1 MILPKSLPSLIP
13 NISYIIPVLDG
24 GPSQATPMQGFAPSL
39 LDHSGLVDYIC
50 TLPADIYELT
60 PEGQKVFAAR
70 RISGGTR
77 LSWYGQSLRA
87 LTSIVTPPIFP
98 FLVICVGKDQ
108 DIELFSNWRKSHTF
122 PITFLARDG
131 GSINYRDFSIEVF
144 REHFLKICENLTGQV
159 NEESRQD
166 AIQAISVWSEPP
178 AKDLGY
184 QVGGHNSIQPN
195 LSVLAA
201 FGYENSVYGPFK
213 AIDEGDEPYLQQL
226 SKTSKTILEERERV
240 GVRAPER
247 FMRPAPD
254 INLFAPNI
262 YPHFFNT
269 LSQGPLSKDEFAKL
283 KRVQQ
288 SLKRQSGYNFTT
300 ENAAEMKAAMGEGI
314 VDGGYPSPHPLH
326 ILRAKELRLGTAC
339 MAARSSAE
347 LSATLRLPN
356 AINRTSGAVRL
367 FAQNYRSEGSKER
380 TRQKVFKRTQDLIF
394 ASFPKIFLETLSLS
408 RSGIRVVSDAH
419 LEWLDVKGWPLC
431 LQSDVSRIPV
441 TPGNL
446 FVQTMSSVEPIDLQ
460 VSDLSEILTISAF
473 KPDDPI
479 SKMFKISIEGFEK
492 HFAKRIAIRT
502 AEVGT
507 RKELEDA
514 FNSYDGPLVLF
525 DGHGSHKENKPGVLH
540 LKDEE
545 IDVWSLD
552 RNEVR
557 LPPIMLLSA
566 CDTHAADR
574 NHATVANGF
583 LSLGVR
589 TVVAS
594 VFPLD
599 ARDAAVF
606 TGRLLHRI
614 ANFIPL
620 SHSMLERSVTWMEM
634 LSGLLRMQFL
644 TDYLRLLKRE
654 KLINHEQYIEIHSK
668 GNMMINA
675 RIEDPFVEIDKL
687 LSNEGV
693 KHASLERFRNIAVA
707 NSSSISYLQIGRPET
722 IVIHPE
728 KDNENLA
735 DALIS

>member
-1 MILPKSLPSLIP
+1 MALEKALPSLVP
-13 NISYIIPVLDG
+13 DISYIIPILDG
-24 GPSQATPMQGFAPSL
+24 GPFQATPIQGFAPSL
-39 LDHSGLVDYIC
+39 LDHAGLVDYIC

-60 PEGQKVFAAR
+60 PEGQEVFAAR

-98 FLVICVGKDQ
+98 FFVVCVGKDQ
-108 DIELFSNWRKSHTF
+108 DIELFSDWRNSHTF
-122 PITFLARDG
+122 PITFLAPDG

-144 REHFLKICENLTGQV
+144 RDHFLAICEKLTGQV

-166 AIQAISVWSEPP
+166 AIQAVSVWSEPP
-178 AKDLGY
+178 TKDLGH
-184 QVGGHNSIQPN
+184 QVGGHNSVRPN

-213 AIDEGDEPYLQQL
+213 AIDEGDEPYVQQL
-226 SKTSKTILEERERV
+226 VKTSKTILEERERI
-240 GVRAPER
+240 GARAPER

-262 YPHFFNT
+262 YPHFFDS
-269 LSQGPLSKDEFAKL
+269 LSQGPLSKDEFAKI
-283 KRVQQ
+283 RRIQQ

-300 ENAAEMKAAMGEGI
+300 DNETEMKALMGEGF
-314 VDGGYPSPHPLH
+314 VDGGNPTPHPLH
-326 ILRAKELRLGTAC
+326 MLRGRELSLGTAC
-339 MAARSSAE
+339 MAARSSTE
-347 LSATLRLPN
+347 LSVTLRLPN
-356 AINRTSGAVRL
+356 SVNRTSGAVRL
-367 FAQNYRSEGSKER
+367 FAQNYRSEGSNQRK
-380 TRQKVFKRTQDLIF
+380 RQKVFKRTQELITT
-394 ASFPKIFLETLSLS
+394 SFPVAFLETLSLS
-408 RSGIRVVSDAH
+408 KTGIRIVSDAH
-419 LEWLDVKGWPLC
+419 LEWLDVNGWPLC
-431 LQSDVSRIPV
+431 LQNDVSRIPV

-446 FVQTMSSVEPIDLQ
+446 FVQTMSSVEPVNLQ
-460 VSDLSEILTISAF
+460 VSDFSEILIVSAL
-473 KPDDPI
+473 KRDDPI
-479 SKMFKISIEGFEK
+479 SKMFEIALEGFEE
-492 HFAKRIAIRT
+492 HFSKCIKVRT
-502 AEVGT
+502 VEVGT

-514 FNSYDGPLVLF
+514 FNSYDGPLVMF
-525 DGHGSHKENKPGVLH
+525 DGHGSHKEGKPGVLH

-599 ARDAAVF
+599 ARDAAAF

-620 SHSMLERSVTWMEM
+620 THSMLGRSITWMEM
-634 LSGLLRMQFL
+634 LSGLIRMQFL
-644 TDYLRLLKRE
+644 TDYLRLLERE
-654 KLINHEQYIEIHSK
+654 KLIDHEQYVDVHSK
-668 GNMMINA
+668 GNMIINA
-675 RIEDPFVEIDKL
+675 QIKDPFIEIDEL
-687 LSNEGV
+687 LSKEGV
-693 KHASLERFRNIAVA
+693 STWALKRHRNLAIANTSA
-707 NSSSISYLQIGRPET
+707 ISYLQVGRPET
-722 IVIHPE
+722 ILIHPE
-728 KDNENLA
+728 GDFEEQEETSK
-735 DALIS
+735 S